1 MRFHHFENGFSNL
14 TPLTKDF
21 VFATILKFLLSPGIV
36 FSTGQG
42 FPLVLIMNATARLC
56 CNEVELVDQLS
67 MTCRND
73 CHFSWPSS
81 ADTALATSSCQREL
95 LGFHADL
102 MPLAPGDP
110 AAMSTLQYLQYRVF
124 RAAVNLKDTFMT
136 LP

>member
-1 MRFHHFENGFSNL
+1 MLFHHFENDFSNL
-14 TPLTKDF
+14 SPLTKVGLFFFF
-21 VFATILKFLLSPGIV
+21 VFSVILKFLLFLSIV

-42 FPLVLIMNATARLC
+42 FPLVLVMNATVRLC

-81 ADTALATSSCQREL
+81 PDTALAPSCQGEL
-95 LGFHADL
+95 LRFHADL

-110 AAMSTLQYLQYRVF
+110 AAISTLQYLQH
-124 RAAVNLKDTFMT
+124 
-136 LP
+136 